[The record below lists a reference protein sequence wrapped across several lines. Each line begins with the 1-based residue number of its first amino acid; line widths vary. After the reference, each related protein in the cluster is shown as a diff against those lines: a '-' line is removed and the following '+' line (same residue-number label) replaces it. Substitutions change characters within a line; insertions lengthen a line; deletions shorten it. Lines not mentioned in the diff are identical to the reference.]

1 MMSLFENLFGKSWA
15 ATVEPT
21 TQSNYTN
28 QMQNAMMAR
37 NQSALNQSHIDWR
50 QQAAAAQNYYYGS
63 QQADAARYAYS
74 HMHQTVNLNRSL
86 IDTLQNAVER
96 KMIGHLYV
104 TCDEEVTWAL
114 LQDYEQSLTQPDL
127 YIKWEK

>member
-1 MMSLFENLFGKSWA
+1 MSLFENLFGKSWA

-21 TQSNYTN
+21 AQSNYMNNYQN
-28 QMQNAMMAR
+28 QIAQ
-37 NQSALNQSHIDWR
+37 NQSALQNSMIDWQ
-50 QQAAAAQNYYYGS
+50 QQANAAQAYS
-63 QQADAARYAYS
+63 HQADAYR
-74 HMHQTVNLNRSL
+74 HMQGATMTDWSNVNNNL
-86 IDTLQNAVER
+86 IATLRKSQER

-127 YIKWEK
+127 YIKWEQ

>member
-1 MMSLFENLFGKSWA
+1 MSLFENLFGKSWA
-15 ATVEPT
+15 SAVEPT
-21 TQSNYTN
+21 AQSNYMH
-28 QMQNAMMAR
+28 QMQNQITN
-37 NQSALNQSHIDWR
+37 NQKNLQNAHIDWQ
-50 QQAAAAQNYYYGS
+50 QQAAAAQSFGH
-63 QQADAARYAYS
+63 QADAYRYMQGAN
-74 HMHQTVNLNRSL
+74 MQDWANVNRSL
-86 IDTLQNAVER
+86 LDTLRRSQER

>member
-1 MMSLFENLFGKSWA
+1 MSLFENLFGKSWA

-21 TQSNYTN
+21 AQSNYTN
-28 QMQNAMMAR
+28 QVQNTMAY
-37 NQSALNQSHIDWR
+37 NQSALQNSFVDW
-50 QQAAAAQNYYYGS
+50 QQQNAAQRNFHQHS
-63 QQADAARYAYS
+63 ADAFRYAQ
-74 HMHQTVNLNRSL
+74 MHQTVNLNQSL
-86 IDTLQNAVER
+86 MDTLRKSSSR

-104 TCDEEVTWAL
+104 TCEEEVTWAL